1 MDILHPLST
10 LQWTQCNA
18 NWPGGMV
25 LNQAILFRNR
35 IYVGVTARQRISNDE
50 QGARSRF
57 HAVGRIYSAS
67 IGLDSW
73 TTIPMPNVKR
83 FSLCTYRSQLLI
95 AGGILGSPTAARP
108 ALGKVVN
115 LIWASED
122 CTEWQQSDY
131 VPPMP
136 LACRE
141 PTIVN
146 TGTPEYLLVL
156 GGYDGNFKAVD
167 RVDVLI
173 DGQWLSLQPLP
184 TPCRF
189 LKSTIHNGS
198 LFLTSRGVGFSSAV
212 YCRLDSLLTACKQ
225 ARVGKLDMTTQL
237 WKTLEKPKP
246 AYNPVSFG
254 GQLVISRRTFVLGS
268 GTNELYALSPLSQTW
283 VHVGDIPENLRLV
296 ITLVLPSGELVVIGR
311 CYVPISRGY
320 IVYKGAVK
328 GT

>member
-1 MDILHPLST
+1 
-10 LQWTQCNA
+10 
-18 NWPGGMV
+18 MV

-50 QGARSRF
+50 PGVRSRF
-57 HAVGRIYSAS
+57 NAVGRIYSAS
-67 IGLDSW
+67 IDLDSW
-73 TTIPMPNVKR
+73 TTMPVPNVKR

-108 ALGKVVN
+108 ALGRVVN
-115 LIWASED
+115 LIWVSDD
-122 CTEWQQSDY
+122 CTDWQQSDS

-141 PTIVN
+141 PTVVN

-173 DGQWLSLQPLP
+173 DKQWLSLQPLP
-184 TPCRF
+184 MPCRF
-189 LKSTIHNGS
+189 LKSTLHNGN
-198 LFLTSRGVGFSSAV
+198 LFLTGRGVGLSCAV
-212 YCRLDSLLTACKQ
+212 YCKLDSLFTACEQ
-225 ARVGKLDMTTQL
+225 AKAGKLDTTTPAPL
-237 WKTLEKPKP
+237 WRTLDKPKP
-246 AYNPVSFG
+246 AYTPVSFG

-268 GTNELYALSPLSQTW
+268 GTNELYAYSPLSQTW

-296 ITLVLPSGELVVIGR
+296 VTLVLPSGELVIIGR

-328 GT
+328 GIYLHSLDIIIAT